1 MNVQPI
7 IELKMLKK
15 ADFDLGSFWVRK
27 IEGVDP
33 FYLVV
38 IKRRTLDVGFVGFL
52 FDGSD
57 HTGRYFFN
65 WTEILSDHEWVKWE
79 KIS

>member
-1 MNVQPI
+1 
-7 IELKMLKK
+7 MLKK
-15 ADFDLGSFWVRK
+15 EDFDVGSFWVRK
-27 IEGVDP
+27 IDGVDP

-38 IKRRTLDVGFVGFL
+38 IKRRPLDVEFVGFL

-65 WTEILSDHEWVKWE
+65 WTELLAEDKLEKWE
-79 KIS
+79 KLS

>member
-1 MNVQPI
+1 
-7 IELKMLKK
+7 MLKK
-15 ADFDLGSFWVRK
+15 EDFNIGSFWVRTCK

-65 WTEILSDHEWVKWE
+65 WTEILSDHKLVKWE

>member
-1 MNVQPI
+1 
-7 IELKMLKK
+7 MLKK
-15 ADFDLGSFWVRK
+15 KDFDIGSFWVRK
-27 IEGVDP
+27 INGAYP

-38 IKRRTLDVGFVGFL
+38 IKRRPLDVEFVGFL

-65 WTEILSDHEWVKWE
+65 WTELLAEDKLEKWE
-79 KIS
+79 KLS